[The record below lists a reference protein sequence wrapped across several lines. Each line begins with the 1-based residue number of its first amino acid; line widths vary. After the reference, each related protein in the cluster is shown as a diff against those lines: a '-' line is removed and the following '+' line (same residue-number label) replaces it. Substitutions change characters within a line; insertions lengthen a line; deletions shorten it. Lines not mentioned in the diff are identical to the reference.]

1 MTKNLT
7 LAIDDDLLDRARVV
21 AAVRRTTVNAM
32 VREFLERVV
41 QEEREGDAVT
51 QALLKLSREGS
62 WDMGDWTPSRDETY
76 SGSPRFDR

>member
-32 VREFLERVV
+32 VREYLERVV
-41 QEEREGDAVT
+41 QEEREGDTVT
-51 QALLKLSREGS
+51 QELLKLSREGS

>member
-32 VREFLERVV
+32 VREYLERVV
-41 QEEREGDAVT
+41 REEREGDAVT
-51 QALLKLSREGS
+51 QELLKLSREGS

>member
-32 VREFLERVV
+32 VREYLERVV

-51 QALLKLSREGS
+51 QELLKLSREGS